1 MEGESDLD
9 KQERTTICRQIG
21 ERTGGDIYI
30 GVVGPVRSGKST
42 FIKRFMEQL
51 VLPAMEQE
59 PARARARDE
68 LPQSAAGRTI
78 MTTEPKFIPESAVP
92 LQLEGGG
99 ECRVRLID
107 CVGYMVEGA
116 MGHEEDDRPRMVK
129 SPWFDEE
136 IPFDLAAET
145 GTRKVICEHSTIGI
159 VVTTDGTVSDIP
171 RAGYAG
177 AEKRVVEELDSL
189 GKPYIILLNS
199 THPDAPE
206 TRQLAQGMARDYGHT
221 VLPVSCVD
229 LEAAD
234 LVEILRQVLYE
245 FPVQELDF
253 ALPRWVNLLE
263 NGHWLQAQIYAAAI
277 ALAQKTVRMKDIPS
291 REAGGPVLEAEA
303 VQRSA
308 VSGAELS
315 NGSVRIA
322 VELKPEVF
330 YQILSEQTGLQI
342 GDEAGLMPCI
352 MELAQAKRQYEKV
365 RSALEQ
371 VEATGY
377 GIVMPGIEEL
387 KLEQPQ
393 IVQQGGRYGVR
404 LEACAP
410 SIQMM
415 KATIHTELN
424 PIVGTEKQSE
434 DLVRSLLEDFADD
447 PVKLWESNLFGKSLH
462 ELVNEGLQNKL
473 LHMPQE
479 ARTRLQETLEQVI
492 NEGCT
497 GLICILL

>member
-1 MEGESDLD
+1 MPRPVSYDYNKRTGILSGAQRKREGESNLAN
-9 KQERTTICRQIG
+9 QEQKSICREIG
-21 ERTGGDIYI
+21 ARTGGDIYI

-51 VLPAMEQE
+51 VLPAIG
-59 PARARARDE
+59 PAAARERARDE

-78 MTTEPKFIPESAVP
+78 MTTEPKFIPEAAVP
-92 LQLEGGG
+92 LRLEGGG

-116 MGHEEDDRPRMVK
+116 MGHEENDKPRMVK
-129 SPWFDEE
+129 SPWFDHEV
-136 IPFDLAAET
+136 PFDLAAET

-159 VVTTDGTVSDIP
+159 VVTTDGSVSDIP
-171 RAGYAG
+171 REGYART
-177 AEKRVVEELDSL
+177 EKRIVEELDAL

-206 TRQLAQGMARDYGHT
+206 TKQLAEGMARDYDHT

-229 LEAAD
+229 LDAEA
-234 LVEILRQVLYE
+234 LGSILRQVLYE
-245 FPVQELDF
+245 FPVQEL
-253 ALPRWVNLLE
+253 
-263 NGHWLQAQIYAAAI
+263 
-277 ALAQKTVRMKDIPS
+277 
-291 REAGGPVLEAEA
+291 
-303 VQRSA
+303 
-308 VSGAELS
+308 
-315 NGSVRIA
+315 
-322 VELKPEVF
+322 KPEIF
-330 YQILSEQTGLQI
+330 YQVLSEQTGLAI

-352 MELAQAKRQYEKV
+352 MELAKAKREYEKV

-377 GIVMPGIEEL
+377 GIVMPTVSEL

-393 IVQQGGRYGVR
+393 IVRQGTNYGVR

-415 KATIHTELN
+415 KATIHTEIS

-434 DLVRSLLEDFADD
+434 DLARSLLAGFEDD
-447 PVKLWESNLFGKSLH
+447 PEKLWESNIFGKSLH

-479 ARTRLQETLEQVI
+479 ARTRLQETLERVI

-497 GLICILL
+497 GLICILI